1 MFQYKFYKF
10 LNTNY
15 CLTINI
21 SQTKFLI
28 GNFFD
33 ENSLINLNENNNF
46 PFNNEE
52 EKNILEIFHELN
64 IIICND
70 FNSLI
75 NLPFIITKFNI
86 DLNNLKIYSTE
97 ALLQL
102 SRSYINEFYSNFNK
116 IIIENNLKENYND
129 NNSFFIE
136 EKEIEIVF
144 NKIIL
149 INFNQ
154 EINKLIEEFE
164 APISFQ
170 LISNGYELGTSNII
184 IKYFNKK
191 ILILTKSSLFENRY
205 PKEFDLINSKNCE
218 FLLKFPNIINDDE
231 IKNDYEKNL
240 KNLIYKINQNSQKIL
255 EAKFYPRQFLIVDPF
270 FLLEFCDIIRF
281 RIKPE
286 IKNIFI
292 NSSADSIIKYSNIN
306 TSFIRDKFIEKI
318 YDFKMPF
325 SFEDIKKEKKFY
337 IANNI
342 LDMLENKE
350 ITNKI
355 DISINPMNFYVFR
368 FPFYSEKINDIYQFF
383 LNYIN
388 YKQDQIFVI
397 NCDSQKIYKKFD
409 KNFIINNFIL
419 DYRLTIEQYN
429 KIINIIKPKT
439 ILENNFDFIIKNFNN
454 DDILY
459 ENSYILYNLKE
470 NDDIN
475 LNVEKQNL
483 KLLFSK
489 ENNQNE
495 IINKQSETKID
506 LLENILKKYL
516 SMNNMKIYEIL
527 NKEKTIEISIIK
539 ENSNNSTEIEI
550 DFTNLEN
557 PLISINTESYE
568 DSLFLNVLLSQIFE

>member
-15 CLTINI
+15 CLTIKI
-21 SQTKFLI
+21 TKTKFLI

-70 FNSLI
+70 FNSII
-75 NLPFIITKFNI
+75 NLPFIITKFNF

-116 IIIENNLKENYND
+116 IIIENNLKENLENI
-129 NNSFFIE
+129 FILE
-136 EKEIEIVF
+136 EKEIENVF
-144 NKIIL
+144 NKIII

-164 APISFQ
+164 TQISFQ

-205 PKEFDLINSKNCE
+205 PKEFDLNNSKNCD
-218 FLLKFPNIINDDE
+218 FLLKFPNIINEDE
-231 IKNDYEKNL
+231 NKNDYENNL
-240 KNLIYKINQNSQKIL
+240 KNLIYKINQNSQKIF
-255 EAKFYPRQFLIVDPF
+255 EAKFYPRQFLIIDPF

-292 NSSADSIIKYSNIN
+292 SSSIDSIIKYSNIN

-342 LDMLENKE
+342 LEMLENKE

-368 FPFYSEKINDIYQFF
+368 FNFYSEKRNDIYEFF

-388 YKQDQIFVI
+388 YKQDQIFII
-397 NCDSQKIYKKFD
+397 NCENQKFTKKFD
-409 KNFIINNFIL
+409 KNLIINNFNL

-439 ILENNFDFIIKNFNN
+439 ILENSFEFNIKKFNSEE
-454 DDILY
+454 ILY

-475 LNVEKQNL
+475 LNVEKLNL

-489 ENNQNE
+489 ENNNQNE
-495 IINKQSETKID
+495 ILNKQSETKID

-516 SMNNMKIYEIL
+516 SMNNMKINEIL

-550 DFTNLEN
+550 DFSNLEN
-557 PLISINTESYE
+557 PLISINTENYE
-568 DSLFLNVLLSQIFE
+568 DSLFLNILLSQIFE